1 MIDDKKIFVI
11 IPAFNEEESLT
22 KVIHDIPD
30 FVDEVIVANNGS
42 TDNTAKAAIDA
53 GATVVNENERGYGA
67 ACLKAID
74 HIKNKNLSADRQD
87 YDIVVFLDGDYSDH
101 PEELCDVVE
110 PIIKNDFDLVIGSR
124 MLGKRE
130 KGAMLPQAMFGNWLS
145 TFLIKIFWNYKF
157 TDLGPFRAIKFD
169 SLIKLNMA
177 DRNFGWTVE
186 MQIKAAKQK
195 LKATEVPVSYRKRIG
210 QSKVTGTFKGTV
222 KASVKIL
229 YLIFV
234 SLIRD

>member
-1 MIDDKKIFVI
+1 MIDDKKIVVI
-11 IPAFNEEESLT
+11 IPAFNEEESLP
-22 KVIHDIPD
+22 KVIKDIPD

-42 TDNTAKAAIDA
+42 TDNTEEVAKKL
-53 GATVVNENERGYGA
+53 GATVVTENERGYGA

-74 HIKNKNLSADRQD
+74 YIKNKS
-87 YDIVVFLDGDYSDH
+87 YDIIVFLDGDYSDH
-101 PEELCDVVE
+101 PEEMFNVVE
-110 PIIKNDFDLVIGSR
+110 PIIKKDFDLVIGSR

-130 KGAMLPQAMFGNWLS
+130 KGAMLPQAVFGNWLS
-145 TFLIKIFWNYKF
+145 TFLINLFWNYKF
-157 TDLGPFRAIKFD
+157 TDLGPFRAIKYS
-169 SLIKLNMA
+169 SLIKLNMQ

-195 LKATEVPVSYRKRIG
+195 LKTTEVPVSYRKRIG
-210 QSKVTGTFKGTV
+210 KSKVTGTLKGTV

-229 YLIFV
+229 YLIFR